1 MRRRVTNLQK
11 TRYQREKSVC
21 CGFNLGDTKL
31 SIEQQTK
38 IRNASLENLT
48 SKPVDAIATACPMC
62 KKAFQHATNDYPV
75 RDIAEIVA
83 ENLIN

>member
-1 MRRRVTNLQK
+1 
-11 TRYQREKSVC
+11 VC
-21 CGFNLGDTKL
+21 CGFNLGNTKL
-31 SIEQQTK
+31 GIEEQTA

-48 SKPVDAIATACPMC
+48 SKPVDAIVTACPMC

-75 RDIAEIVA
+75 RDIAEVVA